1 MCSIL
6 CENHVFIFVFTVME
20 HSDLPSSG
28 EMILKLDSSPSFH
41 RKRVVT
47 KQSTASTQ
55 DDCSLSVKEETL

>member
-1 MCSIL
+1 MYI
-6 CENHVFIFVFTVME
+6 IFVFAVVE

-28 EMILKLDSSPSFH
+28 EMILELDSSSSFH

-55 DDCSLSVKEETL
+55 DDFH

>member
-1 MCSIL
+1 M
-6 CENHVFIFVFTVME
+6 FAVME

>member
-6 CENHVFIFVFTVME
+6 CENHVFIFVFAVME

-28 EMILKLDSSPSFH
+28 KMILELDSSPSFH

>member
-1 MCSIL
+1 
-6 CENHVFIFVFTVME
+6 ME

-41 RKRVVT
+41 RKGVVT

-55 DDCSLSVKEETL
+55 DDCSPSVKEETL